1 MVVALREHMK
11 RPEVASTA
19 SRRGTLWC
27 WLGLFANA
35 IVAIGILTYL
45 LAPVVGI
52 SLRVSPVMVPGALVF
67 CVLCCL
73 LSAAVY
79 GLNSK
84 KVDSDAMGVALGLA
98 LLVPVGLDL
107 LLTIAAAILA
117 PMG

>member
-1 MVVALREHMK
+1 MSANDPNGSLF
-11 RPEVASTA
+11 
-19 SRRGTLWC
+19 C
-27 WLGLFANA
+27 WLGLIGNA

-52 SLRVSPVMVPGALVF
+52 SLPISPLMVPGALVF
-67 CVLCCL
+67 CILCWL

-79 GLNSK
+79 GRNSK

-107 LLTIAAAILA
+107 LLTIAAVMLA